1 LEGDIA
7 GCFDHISHA
16 WMLDHIPT
24 DKVMLRKWL
33 KAGYVYGNQ
42 LFPTE
47 AGTPQGGIISPTLMN
62 MTLDGL
68 ESRLKSEFGQKGSN
82 DAHANQINLVRYADD
97 FIITGRSKERLEH
110 EVKPLVESFLKER
123 GLALSGEKTR
133 ITHVDEG
140 FDFLGWNIR
149 KYDGKLLSKPSRKNV
164 KAFLEDLRETIKTH
178 RQAKQENLI
187 GVLNPKIQGWVNYHK
202 GSVATVTFARVD
214 KEIWQLLWRWAKRR
228 HPNKGA
234 RWIKERYFKTEGN
247 QHWVFAA
254 DIRTPEGKP
263 IRVTLV
269 QARNTKIRR
278 HIKIR
283 SEANPYDPE
292 QETYF
297 ENRLGWKMKDSLTGK
312 VRLLRIWWNQDKRC
326 PLCAERITQ
335 ETGWQIHHLL
345 PKSEGGKD
353 NVSNLVLVHPNCHRQ
368 IHSRKLR
375 S

>member
-1 LEGDIA
+1 
-7 GCFDHISHA
+7 
-16 WMLDHIPT
+16 
-24 DKVMLRKWL
+24 
-33 KAGYVYGNQ
+33 
-42 LFPTE
+42 
-47 AGTPQGGIISPTLMN
+47 MN

-202 GSVATVTFARVD
+202 GSVATVTFARVSAITGIEGLFFSLLD
-214 KEIWQLLWRWAKRR
+214 GRGCSTGSGRRYGRGSATREWWWRSERWVGVWEEVELVCWSWVLVVAAQLSVVAGFEERSPVVEELQDLGSGFIGQRR
-228 HPNKGA
+228 
-234 RWIKERYFKTEGN
+234 RWIEVGERFVG
-247 QHWVFAA
+247 
-254 DIRTPEGKP
+254 
-263 IRVTLV
+263 
-269 QARNTKIRR
+269 
-278 HIKIR
+278 
-283 SEANPYDPE
+283 
-292 QETYF
+292 
-297 ENRLGWKMKDSLTGK
+297 
-312 VRLLRIWWNQDKRC
+312 
-326 PLCAERITQ
+326 
-335 ETGWQIHHLL
+335 
-345 PKSEGGKD
+345 
-353 NVSNLVLVHPNCHRQ
+353 VHGVICGVWGY
-368 IHSRKLR
+368 LAV
-375 S
+375 

>member
-1 LEGDIA
+1 
-7 GCFDHISHA
+7 
-16 WMLDHIPT
+16 
-24 DKVMLRKWL
+24 
-33 KAGYVYGNQ
+33 
-42 LFPTE
+42 
-47 AGTPQGGIISPTLMN
+47 MN

-297 ENRLGWKMKDSLTGK
+297 EHRLGWKMKDSLTGK
-312 VRLLRIWWNQDKRC
+312 VRLL
-326 PLCAERITQ
+326 
-335 ETGWQIHHLL
+335 
-345 PKSEGGKD
+345 
-353 NVSNLVLVHPNCHRQ
+353 
-368 IHSRKLR
+368 
-375 S
+375 